1 MSNNTE
7 SRTWNIDQ
15 IRAISEDEAKR
26 LSSEHMT
33 IKDHD
38 VYFIDFPDSGF
49 GYSAVVFADG
59 RHIYYAND
67 YQLHHPSMTREELR
81 KWYIEVMNNKLFTEA
96 EICEPISSYED
107 FKRKSYFLSN
117 YYGMRR
123 DYISVFFI
131 GSDEERKARK
141 KQIEDADMIYC
152 SVSLAYY
159 DKSEMDFVKHLG
171 ELDKKLHERREETE
185 NNYSFLK
192 SAFLREMWNHEY
204 IINYQ
209 GNWDVLRCFGSI
221 VYNEADDYE
230 DYFNQLKFDG
240 VHRKAFLDARKE
252 YLKKAEEME
261 QL

>member
-1 MSNNTE
+1 MTE
-7 SRTWNIDQ
+7 TKEWNIS
-15 IRAISEDEAKR
+15 AIEALTEAEARKMAN
-26 LSSEHMT
+26 EHMV
-33 IKDHD
+33 IKGHN
-38 VYFIDFPDSGF
+38 VYFLDFPDSGF

-67 YQLHHPSMTREELR
+67 YQLHHPSMTREALR

-96 EICEPISSYED
+96 ELIAPLASYEEYS
-107 FKRKSYFLSN
+107 RKEYFLSN
-117 YYGMRR
+117 HYSMREN
-123 DYISVFFI
+123 YISIYFI
-131 GSDEERKARK
+131 GSEEEREAIKNRIISEK
-141 KQIEDADMIYC
+141 MIY
-152 SVSLAYY
+152 SPIARGYY
-159 DKSEMDFVKHLG
+159 ANSCYMFVEKLLLLYAELCKRRQEADNDF
-171 ELDKKLHERREETE
+171 T
-185 NNYSFLK
+185 FLK
-192 SAFLREMWNHEY
+192 NAFLHEMWNHEY

-230 DYFNQLKFDG
+230 NYFNQLHFDD